1 MDKKL
6 KVAAY
11 GRVSTNSKQQSHS
24 FDNQSDYWNKKLA
37 EDSRYEYVGL
47 YADKGISGKYM
58 KYRPQMLA
66 MLDACGCGKINM
78 IFTKSVQRFA
88 RNTIEL
94 LEVVRELRDMNI
106 AVYFEKENINTLTA
120 ESELYLTIAAAVAEE
135 DLNRYGQNIAWTI
148 QDRFEKGDISVVGIR
163 MLGYETRNKK
173 LHIIPSEAAVVQQM
187 FELYSTGNYSTRQMA
202 KLLNSRG
209 YRTVKGNEWSSQTIL
224 GILTNEKYKGD
235 ALLYKRININGQQ
248 LINRGLRDMLYV
260 ENSHNAIISKEL
272 WDKVHDV
279 LDKKGNKKLRGGTID
294 NYSFTGLITCPICG
308 KSYIHKINNAGTK
321 YACPIWRCK
330 TQLTYGKNSCSN
342 TGIKDS
348 ILKEKFI
355 EAYNEFIESKR
366 FGEINSET
374 EQQLKKLINDEN
386 ELIALHVKGLISKI
400 DLENERV
407 ELRKQRIIL
416 ERQINEYR
424 QSHIKNLELKLI
436 TEFDEE
442 LVGRVIKQVTIR
454 DWIITFEFYNGIKI
468 SRQYTNG
475 PSGNQKGWKE
485 KKRLKEAQEQNG
497 NGNQ

>member
-1 MDKKL
+1 M
-6 KVAAY
+6 
-11 GRVSTNSKQQSHS
+11 REH
-24 FDNQSDYWNKKLA
+24 
-37 EDSRYEYVGL
+37 R
-47 YADKGISGKYM
+47 
-58 KYRPQMLA
+58 
-66 MLDACGCGKINM
+66 
-78 IFTKSVQRFA
+78 QR
-88 RNTIEL
+88 
-94 LEVVRELRDMNI
+94 
-106 AVYFEKENINTLTA
+106 
-120 ESELYLTIAAAVAEE
+120 
-135 DLNRYGQNIAWTI
+135 
-148 QDRFEKGDISVVGIR
+148 
-163 MLGYETRNKK
+163 
-173 LHIIPSEAAVVQQM
+173 
-187 FELYSTGNYSTRQMA
+187 
-202 KLLNSRG
+202 
-209 YRTVKGNEWSSQTIL
+209 
-224 GILTNEKYKGD
+224 
-235 ALLYKRININGQQ
+235 
-248 LINRGLRDMLYV
+248 NRGLRDMLYV

-407 ELRKQRIIL
+407 ELRKQWRIL

-424 QSHIKNLELKLI
+424 QSHIKNLELKPI
-436 TEFDEE
+436 TEFNEE
-442 LVGRVIKQVTIR
+442 LVGRVLKQVTIQ

-485 KKRLKEAQEQNG
+485 KKRLKEAQE
-497 NGNQ
+497 